1 MSQCRWLVCLRAAFQ
16 DWSALLPIM
25 SMIIRIFLRPERSN
39 TIHFSFSQTCFKVQ
53 HLPQVKYFVA
63 IKLTR
68 GYNILICGHTLLR
81 NYHCVYV
88 HITCFFV
95 HLRIYLFFAQIWSI
109 HLASE
114 HLDHLVTHTVA
125 VFNDFTTSVS
135 VSSFQFCLNCFP
147 KYQVNHQFPHPPLS
161 FCSSADTRW
170 WRRQWYTSMH
180 WGKSNIQFGS
190 DRSHSCRMATSQ
202 IRIQTKTM

>member
-1 MSQCRWLVCLRAAFQ
+1 MLKVVWVNGVSMSQCRWLVCLRAAFQ

-63 IKLTR
+63 IKLTC

-88 HITCFFV
+88 HITNYFV

-114 HLDHLVTHTVA
+114 HLDHLEPQVTHTVA
-125 VFNDFTTSVS
+125 VFNDIALDFLGNFIKHYISFS
-135 VSSFQFCLNCFP
+135 KFLPILLELLPQVSSKSP
-147 KYQVNHQFPHPPLS
+147 ISP
-161 FCSSADTRW
+161 SSIVVLQL
-170 WRRQWYTSMH
+170 RRH
-180 WGKSNIQFGS
+180 
-190 DRSHSCRMATSQ
+190 
-202 IRIQTKTM
+202 